1 MLRQWLADRSAR
13 LITLTGP
20 GGAGKTRLTME
31 IAREIA
37 ADGTARV
44 VLVPLA
50 AIRDAALVAAA
61 IAEALGLVDTPAAE
75 LPRRVQTAWDGTPT
89 LLVLDNFEQVLEAAP
104 LIAEI
109 LSSAASLRVLVT
121 SRAPLHL
128 RGEREYAVGSLA
140 LDTQVDARSPGDL
153 VRSPAVRLFLDRVR
167 DVEPDFRLTSAN
179 GPTVMAICQRLDAL
193 PLALE
198 LAAPWLKVLSPEG
211 LLLRLA
217 HDTPLSP
224 VGPRDLPER
233 QQTMNATVA
242 WSYQLLDA
250 NERRVFRRLG
260 VLPGRFS
267 IDLAAAVVS
276 DASASGSKDDV
287 LRAVAGLIDKS
298 LLVQAETS
306 VASRP
311 LYLMLETVRAFAA
324 LELGTADER
333 NDATAGLAR
342 YCLQEAASAAEG
354 MVGAAQAEWLNR
366 ARDDL
371 DNYRRALRV
380 AHRAASSRGRDRY
393 RLPAVPVL
401 GSSRSRARGARLVRT
416 GARPRSA
423 LACRRMRARR
433 RGDDVLHAG
442 SDGPRA

>member
-1 MLRQWLADRSAR
+1 M
-13 LITLTGP
+13 
-20 GGAGKTRLTME
+20 
-31 IAREIA
+31 
-37 ADGTARV
+37 
-44 VLVPLA
+44 
-50 AIRDAALVAAA
+50 
-61 IAEALGLVDTPAAE
+61 
-75 LPRRVQTAWDGTPT
+75 
-89 LLVLDNFEQVLEAAP
+89 
-104 LIAEI
+104 
-109 LSSAASLRVLVT
+109 
-121 SRAPLHL
+121 
-128 RGEREYAVGSLA
+128 
-140 LDTQVDARSPGDL
+140 
-153 VRSPAVRLFLDRVR
+153 
-167 DVEPDFRLTSAN
+167 
-179 GPTVMAICQRLDAL
+179 

-217 HDTPLSP
+217 HDAPLSP

-276 DASASGSKDDV
+276 DGCASGSKDDV
-287 LRAVAGLIDKS
+287 LRAVAALIDKS

-333 NDATAGLAR
+333 NDAREGLAR
-342 YCLQEAASAAEG
+342 YCLREAASAAEG
-354 MVGAAQAEWLNR
+354 MVGPAQAEWLNR

-371 DNYRRALRV
+371 DNYRRALEWLIERRRPAEAIGIAYPLFLFWGV
-380 AHRAASSRGRDRY
+380 RGLGPEGLDWYERALALDPPSPAAECALVGAATMCYTLGQMDRARERGMRL
-393 RLPAVPVL
+393 LPAVAAPTAAT
-401 GSSRSRARGARLVRT
+401 GSRKRCSCSATSSTPRAMRRPRGHCSTRALRSRGDSEAT
-416 GARPRSA
+416 GASETP
-423 LACRRMRARR
+423 
-433 RGDDVLHAG
+433 
-442 SDGPRA
+442 